1 MLQKSLSLPTDNI
14 TYDLEDSV
22 APAQKVSARTD
33 LLAFLSSIP
42 PNNPPTTTATTSSSG
57 GSFGR
62 AAQNRPELAIRI
74 NAQPEALD
82 DLCALL
88 PSLPPNLIST
98 LVLPKVDSASDLLT
112 ITQAIAHYT
121 PHVTTSPP
129 FKILAL
135 IESAKALTNIDSI
148 CTAAPP
154 GALDG
159 LIFAAEDF
167 ARDMGIT
174 RTRGLSEFL
183 YARSKV
189 VTAVRAYE
197 LSSAI
202 DLVCTEYKGEEG
214 QRALEEECKGG
225 KGLGFNGK
233 QCIHP
238 SQVEMVKRAFGPGE
252 EEVEW
257 AMKVVVGDEK
267 AQKEGRGAWSLEGK
281 MIDRPVVRKA
291 EGVVEWAG
299 RCGVDVEKVRERW
312 RGLEPG

>member
-1 MLQKSLSLPTDNI
+1 
-14 TYDLEDSV
+14 
-22 APAQKVSARTD
+22 
-33 LLAFLSSIP
+33 
-42 PNNPPTTTATTSSSG
+42 
-57 GSFGR
+57 
-62 AAQNRPELAIRI
+62 
-74 NAQPEALD
+74 
-82 DLCALL
+82 
-88 PSLPPNLIST
+88 
-98 LVLPKVDSASDLLT
+98 
-112 ITQAIAHYT
+112 
-121 PHVTTSPP
+121 
-129 FKILAL
+129 
-135 IESAKALTNIDSI
+135 
-148 CTAAPP
+148 
-154 GALDG
+154 
-159 LIFAAEDF
+159 
-167 ARDMGIT
+167 MGIT